1 MGTCCSEAHVYADFE
16 PSVRDRIRVVPRYR
30 YETLPELL
38 RGHHIKLFPTLSEG
52 FSVALLDAIACGLAP
67 ATTTTPGPME
77 VVSDGDNGI
86 LVPSRDSQALEQALE
101 RLILDRPYLDRLRRN
116 AYATAQ
122 NYSWERIASDNLAF
136 YSKTI

>member
-1 MGTCCSEAHVYADFE
+1 
-16 PSVRDRIRVVPRYR
+16 
-30 YETLPELL
+30 
-38 RGHHIKLFPTLSEG
+38 
-52 FSVALLDAIACGLAP
+52 
-67 ATTTTPGPME
+67 ME
-77 VVSDGDNGI
+77 VVSDEDNGI

-101 RLILDRPYLDRLRRN
+101 RLILDRPYLDQLRRN